1 REGKRYTQSFANGGV
16 PTSDLTFV
24 EDTRET
30 GTSIWFKPDPTI
42 FSQVEY
48 KFETLSERLRESAF
62 LFKNL
67 KITLTDEREDNEDVY
82 YYEDGLI
89 SYINYLIVTQR
100 IFIHLYNIYV
110 ILMLEHIKLG

>member
-1 REGKRYTQSFANGGV
+1 SLLYLHSFPTRRSSDLANGGV

-67 KITLTDEREDNEDVY
+67 KITLTDEREDKEDVY
-82 YYEDGLI
+82 YYEDCLI
-89 SYINYLIVTQR
+89 LTNNYL
-100 IFIHLYNIYV
+100 N
-110 ILMLEHIKLG
+110 ESK